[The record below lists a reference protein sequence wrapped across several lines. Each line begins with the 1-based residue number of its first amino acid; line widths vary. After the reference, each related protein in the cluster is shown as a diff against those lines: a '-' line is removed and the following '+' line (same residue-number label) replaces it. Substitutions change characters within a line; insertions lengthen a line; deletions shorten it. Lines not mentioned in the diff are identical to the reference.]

1 MVGPFLF
8 SICVLSLL
16 YKLFSLKRKSI
27 PFFERKIQLEKTKLL
42 STMGT
47 HDVNPHFETMNTVGD
62 RIRFCRQR
70 LNLKQE
76 ELANLAGMSKGF
88 LSEVETGNRN
98 PSAEYLLRIANALGV
113 SLDFLM
119 KGGELPSFDPESK
132 AVRIPSSLA
141 NFAHDKQLPFG
152 QVRAI
157 LEAKLQLVA
166 NRRNSGEGDLEK
178 FDWGKFYDAIKEY
191 L

>member
-1 MVGPFLF
+1 MTSVG
-8 SICVLSLL
+8 
-16 YKLFSLKRKSI
+16 
-27 PFFERKIQLEKTKLL
+27 E
-42 STMGT
+42 
-47 HDVNPHFETMNTVGD
+47 
-62 RIRFCRQR
+62 RIRFCRQK

-76 ELANLAGMSKGF
+76 QLANVAGMSKGF

-119 KGGELPSFDPESK
+119 KGGEMPSLDQGSR
-132 AVRIPSSLA
+132 AIQIPAALA
-141 NFAHDKQLPFG
+141 SFAQEKQLPFD

-166 NRRNSGEGDLEK
+166 NRRNSGEDDLET
-178 FDWGKFYDAIKEY
+178 FDWSGFHEAIKEY

>member
-1 MVGPFLF
+1 
-8 SICVLSLL
+8 
-16 YKLFSLKRKSI
+16 
-27 PFFERKIQLEKTKLL
+27 
-42 STMGT
+42 
-47 HDVNPHFETMNTVGD
+47 MNTVGD

-98 PSAEYLLRIANALGV
+98 PSAEYLFRIANALGV

-119 KGGELPSFDPESK
+119 RGGELPSFDSTTK
-132 AVRIPSSLA
+132 GVQIPASLA
-141 NFAHDKQLPFG
+141 TFAHEKQLPFS

-166 NRRNSGEGDLEK
+166 NRRNSGGDDLET
-178 FDWGKFYDAIKEY
+178 FDWSKFYDAIKDY

>member
-1 MVGPFLF
+1 M
-8 SICVLSLL
+8 S
-16 YKLFSLKRKSI
+16 
-27 PFFERKIQLEKTKLL
+27 
-42 STMGT
+42 
-47 HDVNPHFETMNTVGD
+47 TVGD
-62 RIRFCRQR
+62 RIRLCRQK
-70 LNLKQE
+70 LGFKQE
-76 ELANLAGMSKGF
+76 RLANDAGMSKGF

-119 KGGELPSFDPESK
+119 KGGEMPPLDQGPRSI
-132 AVRIPSSLA
+132 RIPFSLA
-141 NFAHDKQLPFG
+141 TFAQERQLPFD

-166 NRRNSGEGDLEK
+166 NRRNSGADDLET
-178 FDWGKFYDAIKEY
+178 FDWSGFYEAIREY